1 MLYQLSYFRIFAP
14 TKIARFFGLSKLLLP
29 FLSINNGKRKPSPS
43 ILSWYLPL
51 LNLTACII
59 WRNKRDL
66 DLTSC
71 ADKSSY
77 PIQTAKAHIAPVQKQ
92 TSLLNRRITP
102 REAHHK
108 VQPPQQYF
116 VRRCHPSRRG
126 EGISQLRSYC
136 SVSDRE

>member
-116 VRRCHPSRRG
+116 VRRSSFPERG
-126 EGISQLRSYC
+126 RHKPATKLLQRIG
-136 SVSDRE
+136 